1 MKRIT
6 EVSLSCLPY
15 SARYVPAN
23 RPSGAPMPT
32 PITVI
37 MIEPMMALRK
47 PAVGRSRRRRILG
60 KDREIDAG
68 EAVVEQREQDQREP
82 GHAEQRGSQ
91 AQELDDDI
99 VAAAG

>member
-1 MKRIT
+1 MIDGALNRMSLMKRIT

-37 MIEPMMALRK
+37 MIEPMMALRRPPSVDPGGGVSWVK
-47 PAVGRSRRRRILG
+47 TARLMPARPL
-60 KDREIDAG
+60 
-68 EAVVEQREQDQREP
+68 
-82 GHAEQRGSQ
+82 
-91 AQELDDDI
+91 
-99 VAAAG
+99 